1 VAEIPDV
8 MEAESRMNTY
18 DRNWIAATLVVLTF
32 FLNPAAHATEGGAS
46 LYLPGTYNDFSA
58 AVFGPS
64 GVYFRNDFLPYHGT
78 ISRAPIGAQ
87 IFNDVDQRVWMN
99 SFKFS
104 LQTDAGILGAR
115 YGAALTLPVVLAGR
129 AEGFVE
135 LDQAKRQNRRSG
147 IGDLY
152 IFANS
157 TQLGV
162 G

>member
-64 GVYFRNDFLPYHGT
+64 GVYFRNDFLPL
-78 ISRAPIGAQ
+78 SW
-87 IFNDVDQRVWMN
+87 NDFE
-99 SFKFS
+99 S
-104 LQTDAGILGAR
+104 TD
-115 YGAALTLPVVLAGR
+115 
-129 AEGFVE
+129 
-135 LDQAKRQNRRSG
+135 RRPN
-147 IGDLY
+147 
-152 IFANS
+152 F
-157 TQLGV
+157 
-162 G
+162 